1 MSAVAAPAVLILA
14 GDDYEDMELWYPRL
28 RLAEAGLRVHVAGD
42 GAGHV
47 HRGKHGYPC
56 RCDGAISEARSS
68 DFHALVI
75 PGGWMP
81 DKLRRDP
88 RVLALVREFHAAEKP
103 IASIC
108 HGPWINISAG
118 ICRGFRMTGSPGVR
132 DDVVNAGA
140 VWEDAEVVVDRH
152 IITSRRPSDLPAFCA
167 ALLDVLARRGD

>member
-1 MSAVAAPAVLILA
+1 MSAAARSNVLILA

-28 RLAEAGLRVHVAGD
+28 RLVEAGLRVHVAGES
-42 GAGHV
+42 AGHV

-56 RCDGAISEARSS
+56 RCDGAIADARAAEF
-68 DFHALVI
+68 DALVL

-81 DKLRRDP
+81 DKLRRDAH
-88 RVLALVREFHAAEKP
+88 VLALVREFHADARP

-132 DDVVNAGA
+132 DDLVNAGA
-140 VWEDAEVVVDRH
+140 IWEDAEVVVDRH
-152 IITSRRPSDLPAFCA
+152 VITSRRPSDLPAFCI
-167 ALLDVLARRGD
+167 ALLDAIARRGR